1 MGPESKNDYILY
13 KRDVTLSDMPIAP
26 GIVHEITVSMDALTP
41 EVSQLLEPMEFT
53 MHFKTPKRWRCQSRK
68 RFIKL
73 LMSKGI
79 SRNQAGSVARVA
91 RIAGVPYGE
100 LWRSYFFFLEG

>member
-1 MGPESKNDYILY
+1 MGPQSESSGTLY
-13 KRDVTLSDMPIAP
+13 WDGMPIMQ
-26 GIVHEITVSMDALTP
+26 GELQEITVPADAQEQDFPRRFDTGMVLT
-41 EVSQLLEPMEFT
+41 FT
-53 MHFKTPKRWRCQSRK
+53 MRAPKCWRCQSRK

-79 SRNQAGSVARVA
+79 GRNQAGSVARVA

-100 LWRSYFFFLEG
+100 LWRSYFFWG

>member
-13 KRDVTLSDMPIAP
+13 LRDATSGDIPIAP
-26 GIVHEITVSMDALTP
+26 GIIHEITVSADALTQ
-41 EVSQLLEPMEFT
+41 EALQLLEPMEFT
-53 MHFKTPKRWRCQSRK
+53 MHIETPKRWHCGSRK

-100 LWRSYFFFLEG
+100 LWRDYFFWG

>member
-1 MGPESKNDYILY
+1 MGQESTNNYTLYLRDATLGDIL
-13 KRDVTLSDMPIAP
+13 IAP
-26 GIVHEITVSMDALTP
+26 GIIHEITVSMDALTP
-41 EVSQLLEPMEFT
+41 EALQLLEPMGFT
-53 MHFKTPKRWRCQSRK
+53 MHVKTPKRWRCQSRK

-79 SRNQAGSVARVA
+79 SRKQAGSVARVA

-100 LWRSYFFFLEG
+100 LWRSYFFWG